1 MEATIEGDKR
11 PINRNLSPRKALP
24 SHDGAG

>member
-1 MEATIEGDKR
+1 MEATIDSDKR
-11 PINRNLSPRKALP
+11 PINRNHSLRKALP